1 MQAFSPEPNEVLM
14 PLEPKNSMS
23 PRKYRSLKGIRKVCG
38 THFLIHNLNTE

>member
-14 PLEPKNSMS
+14 PLEPKNSIS
-23 PRKYRSLKGIRKVCG
+23 PRKYLSLKRIRKVCS